1 MPLGDDAA
9 ALLGAEEL
17 GRADRSVCVAFVTDG
32 ATEAAVQTGLA
43 DVLPGGVETRRGGIR
58 AAIVALQKMPTPR
71 LLIVDVSGEPSP
83 LAALEEL
90 AHVVEPHVCVL
101 VVGDPTSLDFY
112 REVTRGVGAVEYL
125 AKPLSREIVARH
137 FGPLALGRAP
147 TGNAALGGRLI
158 TITGVRGGVGASTV
172 AVNLAWHFG
181 VVSRRHTVLLDPD
194 LHQGTAAF
202 LLNIEPGRGLRTALQ
217 TPDRIDALLAERAAQ
232 PVTDRLHLL
241 CGQEPFNV
249 EPDQAPG
256 AAEKLMDALRRR
268 YNFIVADVPFRP
280 SPLNRGL
287 LDLSHHRVLV
297 LAPTLA
303 SVRDTLRLM
312 ALKPGPAQ
320 NRRPV
325 LVLNRLGLPGG
336 LHRRQVE
343 DALKIKVDISIPDLP
358 KQVGNAA
365 TLGKPAAEARGAF
378 RDAILAL
385 SRQVAFSRLI
395 DGADQGEADAPVAA
409 RGLSR
414 LFGKRK

>member
-1 MPLGDDAA
+1 MPLGDDAT

-17 GRADRSVCVAFVTDG
+17 ARVDRSVCIAFVTDG
-32 ATEAAVQTGLA
+32 VTETALQAGLA
-43 DVLPGGVETRRGGIR
+43 DVLPGGIETRRGGIR
-58 AAIVALQKMPTPR
+58 AAIAALQKIPTPR
-71 LLIVDVSGEPSP
+71 LLIVDVSGENSP

-90 AHVVEPHVCVL
+90 THVVEPHVCVL
-101 VVGDPTSLDFY
+101 VIGDATSLDFY
-112 REVTRGVGAVEYL
+112 REVTRGVGALEYL

-158 TITGVRGGVGASTV
+158 TVTGSRGGVGASTI
-172 AVNLAWHFG
+172 AVNLAWYFG

-194 LHQGTAAF
+194 LHQGTASF

-232 PVTDRLHLL
+232 PVTERLHVLS
-241 CGQEPFNV
+241 GQEPFDV
-249 EPDQAPG
+249 EPDLAPG

-268 YNFIVADVPFRP
+268 YNFIVGDVPFRH
-280 SPLNRGL
+280 SPLHRDL
-287 LDLSHHRVLV
+287 LNLSHHRVLV
-297 LAPTLA
+297 MEPTLA

-320 NRRPV
+320 DRRPV

-336 LHRRQVE
+336 LSRRQVE
-343 DALKIKVDISIPDLP
+343 DALKTKVDVTIPDLP
-358 KQVGNAA
+358 KHVGAAA

-395 DGADQGEADAPVAA
+395 DSADQNEADAPKAA

-414 LFGKRK
+414 LFGNRK